1 MPAALAPAPRSSTDI
16 GAIRRLE
23 DAVSAAIRGK
33 PEAIRA
39 ATIALL
45 SRGHLL
51 IEDVPGV
58 GKTTLAR
65 ALAAALGGLFR
76 RIQFTSD
83 LLPSDIVGVSVYDQN
98 GRVFELRRGPIFA
111 NIVLADEINR
121 ATPRTQSALLEAMS
135 EGQISIDDSTHDLPQ
150 PFMVIATQNP
160 SEHYGTYPLPE
171 SQMDRFAMRISLG
184 YPHRTIEREL
194 LRQRG
199 GGDPVA
205 ALAPVVDL
213 EAIRTLQHGVESIRV
228 DDALIDYTMHIVE
241 ETRRHPS
248 IAVGVS
254 TRGVLAWYRLAQAAA
269 MAAGRE
275 FAIPDDIKQLA
286 VSCLAHRVSLSHSQD
301 SLGRSRAEAER
312 IIGEIIGRVPVPT

>member
-135 EGQISIDDSTHDLPQ
+135 EGQVSIDDSTHDLPQ

-160 SEHYGTYPLPE
+160 TEHYGTYPLPE

-228 DDALIDYTMHIVE
+228 DDALIDYAMHIVE